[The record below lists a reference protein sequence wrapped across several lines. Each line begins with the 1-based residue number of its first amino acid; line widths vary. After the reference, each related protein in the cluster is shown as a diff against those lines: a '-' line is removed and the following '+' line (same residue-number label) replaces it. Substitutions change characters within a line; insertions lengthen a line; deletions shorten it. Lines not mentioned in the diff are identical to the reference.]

1 LSTGKL
7 QSLKPGNC
15 DARSDMASVTDFHAR
30 GKILSITGNV
40 VVFAPL
46 NTNYE
51 LRLDA
56 AGSLEGAQ
64 TGVVIDAIISATPR
78 KIWTV
83 SSGGNF
89 IAPIFGPPRIIQGRV
104 RYLEETFMIVQAGV
118 PIVVSL
124 PKDEKI
130 YDLTHGAVTLAGL
143 VNVAAQRGASF
154 KLAPKTEAVT
164 A

>member
-1 LSTGKL
+1 
-7 QSLKPGNC
+7 
-15 DARSDMASVTDFHAR
+15 MASVTDFHAR

-51 LRLDA
+51 LKLDA
-56 AGSLEGAQ
+56 VGSLEGAQ
-64 TGVVIDAIISATPR
+64 TGVVIDAIIAATPR

-89 IAPIFGPPRIIQGRV
+89 VAPIFGPPRTLQGRV
-104 RYLEETFMIVQAGV
+104 RYLDESQMVIQAGV

-124 PKDEKI
+124 PRDEKI
-130 YDLTHGAVTLAGL
+130 YDLTNGSITLAGL
-143 VNVAAQRGASF
+143 VNVSAQRGATI
-154 KLAPKTEAVT
+154 KLVPKAEAVGV
-164 A
+164 